1 MIWTL
6 EPTAPWRVTAAQ
18 APATAELADAAFLAA
33 FPPPDRPFVEA
44 ALLDALRHG
53 ESSCA
58 CQLRGQPEGML
69 TLTRLLTASG
79 APHAVLA
86 RWAPETTG
94 AGKAEA
100 PARANALR
108 QFLGSISHDLRTPLN
123 GVLGMS
129 RLLLDSGLRAD
140 QIEHARAIDTSAE
153 QLLSAIEDLLEFA
166 TLDEE
171 TPLHPVDVDP
181 RMLVDE
187 VLASLAP
194 RAAER
199 ELEVCALVAAN
210 VPEMVSVD
218 PARVRQV
225 LTYLIDDGISRTA
238 VGDVVLR
245 VAPDVTEAAEGREA
259 VAADERE
266 ALDDGRAREPR
277 LRFEIAI
284 DETAWPGAPRNGVPA
299 GALAAAQGA
308 QGGQGAQS
316 LGSRG
321 VQGSRGSQGAQGSPG
336 LDGSYRSHGSYGSH
350 GSLAGIDA
358 GEAGIVN
365 GIGEESPAAAV
376 CRHLVAAMGG
386 TLDSVANADGTT
398 TRRFTVRALPRPALP
413 FAAPRYV
420 SLAGRRVLC
429 VDDQPVS
436 RRVLLEQLRG
446 WQLSVEASDEAHG
459 ALTLMKVAAAAGAP
473 FELVI
478 IDLRLPG
485 VDGLALAR
493 LIRGEPALRAAKLV
507 LLTAYPARG
516 QAEVAR
522 QAGIDAYLEK
532 PIREAPLR
540 ACLEALLS
548 DEPADEHARSG
559 EDRRPLQPRVLVA
572 DDHPLNQK
580 VAVQLLRKLGCRV
593 DVVSDG
599 GDAVEAVQR
608 TPYHLVLLDSRLPS
622 SNRSAQGTL
631 PGAGTGASGSAG
643 TAAGARLGVGQ
654 GPSRRPPVIVLTG
667 EDDEAARNTA
677 REAGASDVIAKPLR
691 LNVLREKLAQW
702 IVATP
707 QR

>member
-18 APATAELADAAFLAA
+18 ALMSAEDGDAAFLPR
-33 FPPPDRPFVEA
+33 FPVPDRPFVEA
-44 ALLDALRHG
+44 ALLDALRLG

-58 CQLRGQPEGML
+58 CQLRGHPHGL
-69 TLTRLLTASG
+69 LKLTRLQTASG

-86 RWAPETTG
+86 SWEPGPDG
-94 AGKAEA
+94 ATAAA
-100 PARANALR
+100 PASAANGTANGDARLVDDRTLR
-108 QFLGSISHDLRTPLN
+108 NFLGSISHDLRTPLN

-140 QIEHARAIDTSAE
+140 QIEHARAIDASAE
-153 QLLSAIEDLLEFA
+153 QLLRAIEDLLEFA
-166 TLDEE
+166 TLDDD

-187 VLASLAP
+187 VLTSIAP

-199 ELEVCALVAAN
+199 ELEVCALVSAN

-218 PARVRQV
+218 PERVRQV
-225 LTYLIDDGISRTA
+225 LTYLVDEGIDRTV
-238 VGDVVLR
+238 VGDVVIR
-245 VAPDVTEAAEGREA
+245 VAPDTRGGV
-259 VAADERE
+259 
-266 ALDDGRAREPR
+266 EPR
-277 LRFEIAI
+277 LRFEIAN
-284 DETAWPGAPRNGVPA
+284 DESAWPGAPRNGAAA
-299 GALAAAQGA
+299 GSLASLPSLPLQASSASFGSLGSLGSSGSGSVGTSGTMGTSGRLGPTGSLGASGSGSLSGLDAGGFGLAAAANG
-308 QGGQGAQS
+308 
-316 LGSRG
+316 LGDE
-321 VQGSRGSQGAQGSPG
+321 SPG
-336 LDGSYRSHGSYGSH
+336 
-350 GSLAGIDA
+350 
-358 GEAGIVN
+358 
-365 GIGEESPAAAV
+365 AAV
-376 CRHLVAAMGG
+376 CRHLVTLMGG
-386 TLDSVANADGTT
+386 ALETSRSADGLTI
-398 TRRFTVRALPRPALP
+398 RRFTVRALPRPALP
-413 FAAPRYV
+413 FTAPRYV

-429 VDDQPVS
+429 VDDQAVS

-459 ALTLMKVAAAAGAP
+459 ALTLMKVAASAGAP
-473 FELVI
+473 FEMVI

-485 VDGLALAR
+485 VDGLSLAR
-493 LIRGEPALRAAKLV
+493 LIRAEPALRAAKLV

-540 ACLEALLS
+540 ASLEALFS
-548 DEPADEHARSG
+548 DEPADEHARAG
-559 EDRRPLQPRVLVA
+559 EDRRPLRPRVLVA

-580 VAVQLLRKLGCRV
+580 VAVQLLQKLGCRV

-599 GDAVEAVQR
+599 GDALDAVRR

-622 SNRSAQGTL
+622 SSPDREGL
-631 PGAGTGASGSAG
+631 RPGH
-643 TAAGARLGVGQ
+643 
-654 GPSRRPPVIVLTG
+654 SRRPPVIVLTG
-667 EDDEAARNTA
+667 EDDETARNTA

-707 QR
+707 R